1 MLQIIGVLNLKLMFV
16 FPSPGVALHMGR
28 DHVCLVHEYKP
39 STVRLLLIGDQ

>member
-1 MLQIIGVLNLKLMFV
+1 MLQIIGVLNLKLFV